1 MACILWSSA
10 LRVQDSQAHRKM
22 DVTRE
27 WISCILELREI
38 LLSFQNDLEILAREE
53 KATITT
59 TTTTIPS
66 TWEVVDKSGAWL
78 KTGMWGRELGDD
90 DQDPRHAPADRGQ
103 KSSRELPIGARA
115 RSNHAVITADG
126 TQVGGHRKVVVSYP
140 SWGIAPYR

>member
-1 MACILWSSA
+1 MACILLWSSTV
-10 LRVQDSQAHRKM
+10 RVQDSQAHRKM

-38 LLSFQNDLEILAREE
+38 LLSFQTDLEILAREE
-53 KATITT
+53 KAT

-66 TWEVVDKSGAWL
+66 PWEVVDKPGAWL

-103 KSSRELPIGARA
+103 KSSRGLPIGARA
-115 RSNHAVITADG
+115 GSNQAVITDDG